1 MISIKQ
7 VLLKLSIPELIH
19 FLSSV
24 KTFGEWLKDLKAWAL
39 CLLGLM

>member
-7 VLLKLSIPELIH
+7 VVHFHSGELIH

-24 KTFGEWLKDLKAWAL
+24 KTFGGWLKDLKAQAP
-39 CLLGLM
+39 CPLGLM